1 MNTKS
6 KMFMLKVTK
15 KTWVWV
21 AVAVGGVLVLSK
33 MMRKKQG
40 AGGENEL
47 PGGVPLPVPVPGTSI
62 TDLKKSYIG
71 KNAYGSS
78 DGTNVRN
85 SAAVNNGAYNNIVGV
100 LKSGELAGVIQ
111 DVTMGQDGKVWYSVR
126 RDANY
131 SCPFLTCGVTLS
143 TSKGFVRSDV
153 VKVIQ

>member
-1 MNTKS
+1 
-6 KMFMLKVTK
+6 MLKVTK
-15 KTWVWV
+15 KTWMWV
-21 AVAVGGVLVLSK
+21 AVAVGGVFLLSRV
-33 MMRKKQG
+33 MRKKQASG
-40 AGGENEL
+40 VGNDL
-47 PGGVPLPVPVPGTSI
+47 PGGTPLPEPIPGTTI

-71 KNAYGSS
+71 KNAYASG

-85 SAAVNNGAYNNIVGV
+85 SAAVNNGAYNNIVGI

-131 SCPFLTCGVTLS
+131 SCPFLTCGVTIS